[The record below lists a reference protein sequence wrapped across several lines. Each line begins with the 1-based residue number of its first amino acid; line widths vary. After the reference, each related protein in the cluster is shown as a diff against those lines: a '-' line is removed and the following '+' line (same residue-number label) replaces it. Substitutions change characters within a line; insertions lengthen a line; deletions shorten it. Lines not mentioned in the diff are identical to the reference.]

1 MGASVRARLLTLAR
15 EKGQAFDLLLT
26 RYATERLL
34 YRLSTTPHRDR
45 FVLKGAMLMTT
56 WFDDPHR
63 PTRDVDFL
71 GFGDPAP
78 EPMLVVFKEIC
89 AIEENDGILFDVDG
103 LRVELIREELEYGGL
118 RLRTTARLAGARI
131 TIVIDIGF
139 GDAVEPGVEE
149 INLPVLLDLPVPR
162 LRAYAR
168 ETVVAEKFQA
178 MVLFGLAN
186 TRMKDYYDIW
196 ILSRSYV
203 FDAER
208 LSRAIAATFERR
220 GTAIP
225 EGLPD
230 ALTTAFSTDATKQGQ
245 WEAFARD
252 LSAEVPSLEVIVA
265 DLAGFLMPHARQAL
279 QRTSGRLQDQTA
291 AASNPIK

>member
-1 MGASVRARLLTLAR
+1 MARQPRDMGASVRARLLTLAR
-15 EKGQAFDLLLT
+15 EKGQALDLLLT

-45 FVLKGAMLMTT
+45 FVLKGAMLITT

-63 PTRDVDFL
+63 PTRDVDLL
-71 GFGDPAP
+71 GYGDPAP
-78 EPMLVVFKEIC
+78 EPMLAVFKEIC
-89 AIEENDGILFDVDG
+89 AIKENDGILFDVDA
-103 LRVELIREELEYGGL
+103 LRIDLIREQLEYGGL

-131 TIVIDIGF
+131 AVVIDIGF
-139 GDAVEPGVEE
+139 GDAIEPGVEE
-149 INLPVLLDLPVPR
+149 IELPVMLDLPTPR
-162 LRAYAR
+162 LRAYPR

-196 ILSRSYV
+196 ILSRSYA

-225 EGLPD
+225 EDLPD
-230 ALTTAFSTDATKQGQ
+230 ALTPAFSTDATKQRQ

-252 LSAEVPSLEVIVA
+252 LAAEVPSLEVIVA

-279 QRTSGRLQDQTA
+279 QRARGRQ
-291 AASNPIK
+291 S

>member
-1 MGASVRARLLTLAR
+1 MAKQPRDIGASVRARLLTLAR

-45 FVLKGAMLMTT
+45 FVLKGAMLITT

-63 PTRDVDFL
+63 PTRDVDLL
-71 GFGDPAP
+71 GYGDPAP
-78 EPMLVVFKEIC
+78 EPMLAVFKEIC
-89 AIEENDGILFDVDG
+89 AVKENDGILFDVDA
-103 LRVELIREELEYGGL
+103 LRIDLIREQLEYGGL

-131 TIVIDIGF
+131 TVVIDIGF
-139 GDAVEPGVEE
+139 GDAIEPGVEE
-149 INLPVLLDLPVPR
+149 INLPVMLDLPAPR
-162 LRAYAR
+162 LRAYPR

-196 ILSRSYV
+196 MLSRSYA

-225 EGLPD
+225 ENLPD
-230 ALTTAFSTDATKQGQ
+230 ALTSAFSTDATKQRQ
-245 WEAFARD
+245 WGAFARD
-252 LSAEVPSLEVIVA
+252 LAAEVPSLEVIVA
-265 DLAGFLMPHARQAL
+265 DLADFLMPHARQAMV
-279 QRTSGRLQDQTA
+279 RTVSRLL
-291 AASNPIK
+291 

>member
-1 MGASVRARLLTLAR
+1 MARQPRDVGASVRARLLTIAR

-45 FVLKGAMLMTT
+45 FVLKGAMLITT

-63 PTRDVDFL
+63 PTRDVDLL
-71 GFGDPAP
+71 GYGDPSP
-78 EPMLVVFKEIC
+78 EPMLAVFKEIC
-89 AIEENDGILFDVDG
+89 AVKENDGILFDVEA
-103 LRVELIREELEYGGL
+103 LRIDLIREQLEYGGL

-131 TIVIDIGF
+131 TVVIDIGF
-139 GDAVEPGVEE
+139 GDAIEPGVEE
-149 INLPVLLDLPVPR
+149 INLPVMLDLPAPR
-162 LRAYAR
+162 LRAYPR

-208 LSRAIAATFERR
+208 LSRAIAAPFERR

-225 EGLPD
+225 EELPD
-230 ALTTAFSTDATKQGQ
+230 ALTTAFSTDVTKQRQ

-252 LSAEVPSLEVIVA
+252 LSAAVPSLEAIVA

-279 QRTSGRLQDQTA
+279 QRTRGSQT
-291 AASNPIK
+291 

>member
-1 MGASVRARLLTLAR
+1 MARQPRDVGASVRARLLTLAR

-45 FVLKGAMLMTT
+45 FVLKGAMLITT

-63 PTRDVDFL
+63 PTRDVDL
-71 GFGDPAP
+71 LSYGDPAP
-78 EPMLVVFKEIC
+78 EPMLAVFKEIC
-89 AIEENDGILFDVDG
+89 EIKENDGIIFDVDA
-103 LRVELIREELEYGGL
+103 LRIDLIREQLEYGGL

-131 TIVIDIGF
+131 TVVIDIGF
-139 GDAVEPGVEE
+139 GDAIEPGVEE
-149 INLPVLLDLPVPR
+149 INLPVMLDLPAPR
-162 LRAYAR
+162 LRAYPR

-196 ILSRSYV
+196 ILSRSYA

-225 EGLPD
+225 EDLPD
-230 ALTTAFSTDATKQGQ
+230 ALTPAFSTDATKQRQ

-252 LSAEVPSLEVIVA
+252 LFAEVPSLEVIVA

-279 QRTSGRLQDQTA
+279 SRARGRQ
-291 AASNPIK
+291 P

>member
-1 MGASVRARLLTLAR
+1 MARQTRDVGASIRARLLNLAR

-63 PTRDVDFL
+63 PTRDVDLL
-71 GFGDPAP
+71 GYGDSAP
-78 EPMLVVFKEIC
+78 EPMLAVFREIC
-89 AIEENDGILFDVDG
+89 AVEENDGILFDVDA

-118 RLRTTARLAGARI
+118 RLRTTALLAGARI
-131 TIVIDIGF
+131 TIFIDIGF
-139 GDAVEPGVEE
+139 GDAIEPGIEE
-149 INLPVLLDLPVPR
+149 IELPVMLNLPAPR
-162 LRAYAR
+162 LRAYPR

-186 TRMKDYYDIW
+186 TRLKDYYDIW
-196 ILSRSYV
+196 ILSRSHA
-203 FDAER
+203 FDAKR

-220 GTAIP
+220 RTAIP
-225 EGLPD
+225 EDLPD
-230 ALTTAFSTDATKQGQ
+230 ALTSAFSTDPAKQRQ

-252 LSAEVPSLEVIVA
+252 LAAEVPSLEVIVA

-279 QRTSGRLQDQTA
+279 GRTGGRL
-291 AASNPIK
+291 P